1 MTKESLK
8 QPSYSLVSISI
19 SQSKLGEQANLASF
33 VSQILSVADGN
44 RDGQVSL
51 PEARSTWA
59 LLQMDEVKEKIITF
73 VVFFFFI

>member
-1 MTKESLK
+1 MFVAT
-8 QPSYSLVSISI
+8 

-33 VSQILSVADGN
+33 VSQVLSVADGN

-59 LLQMDEVKEKIITF
+59 LLQMDEVKERNC
-73 VVFFFFI
+73 FFFHMVSTDL